1 MNSLTGTLNQ
11 LLGFATTGQ
20 GNNTDAL
27 LPFEGEIDLEGL
39 LEQLGDQTSQL
50 AGGEFNGLFKQ
61 LITADKQ
68 STKKIDNSTIDIE
81 SEEPIDID
89 HQQEDLTA
97 AIEEG
102 LLSLGIP
109 HKHIEEIIT
118 RGIPHPQHE
127 SQPVFDIVETGQL
140 QLTSDILNE
149 GQDIR
154 GNEAR
159 YSLGELL
166 HTEAKPQSFQPIGIE
181 KSRGTHGNS
190 HHVAFGSRAST
201 NESLAIKD
209 LAKAPIE
216 NVPEGYEESRFSD
229 AAIDFTNSS
238 EQVNN
243 STESIYPIDNDFKS
257 SRIETSPVLQQT
269 LMSSNGAQVN
279 LSVDADNSDVE
290 FQSSQESYTSDTVE
304 KSEFI
309 SKPQADNIKN
319 HLQQGEQKIVNKD
332 SLSKENFSQESFL
345 GKVKSPRA
353 ETPEKILKHEQLPT
367 QSTRESNALEQLAIK
382 QTTAEPDVKQ
392 KLKPEFTSKIET
404 LSAVR
409 YSSQHPPSNE
419 EISSQKE
426 SNLINTGKMSKPDDE
441 HNGMKLTLDSNPIES
456 IESSVNTSTKIS
468 LNRDNESSQRF
479 DDSMAISTEAAQHD
493 LSIDNSFFRPQ
504 AHEVNLGKVT
514 TPTTGQ
520 TIASQASQGVSA
532 GLGQATANGQATVNM
547 ILNPEELGT
556 VRVQLTHIKH
566 GELGQANLHARL
578 VVSTAEAHDM
588 LVEKMD
594 TLKQTLGEQNV
605 QLDNLSIVVA
615 DSQSAS
621 KQGQEQRQQFN
632 QQFQHGQQHN
642 QDGQGSNTENHQ
654 QQAEKEH
661 AFNEAMKRHQQQH
674 EFRKW
679 MSSRESTLNNV

>member
-11 LLGFATTGQ
+11 LLGFATMGQ
-20 GNNTDAL
+20 GNNTDGL

-50 AGGEFNGLFKQ
+50 ADGEFSGLFKQ

-68 STKKIDNSTIDIE
+68 STKTTENSTIDIE

-109 HKHIEEIIT
+109 HEHIKEIIAS
-118 RGIPHPQHE
+118 RIPYPQHE
-127 SQPVFDIVETGQL
+127 TQPAFDIVETGQL
-140 QLTSDILNE
+140 QLTSDILNQE
-149 GQDIR
+149 QNYR
-154 GNEAR
+154 GNEAQQ
-159 YSLGELL
+159 SLAKIL
-166 HTEAKPQSFQPIGIE
+166 HTEVSPQSFQAIGRE
-181 KSRGTHGNS
+181 KGKETHDNS
-190 HHVAFGSRAST
+190 HHVALGSRAST
-201 NESLAIKD
+201 NESLTVKD
-209 LAKAPIE
+209 LAKVPIE
-216 NVPEGYEESRFSD
+216 NIPEGYEESRFSD
-229 AAIDFTNSS
+229 AAIDFSNNS

-243 STESIYPIDNDFKS
+243 STENIYPIENDLNT
-257 SRIETSPVLQQT
+257 SRIETEPLLQQT
-269 LMSSNGAQVN
+269 LMGSNGTQVN

-290 FQSSQESYTSDTVE
+290 FQSSQESSATDTVD

-309 SKPQADNIKN
+309 SKPQADSIKN
-319 HLQQGEQKIVNKD
+319 HLQQDEQKIVNKD
-332 SLSKENFSQESFL
+332 DLSKESFSQESFL
-345 GKVKSPRA
+345 NEVKSPRA
-353 ETPEKILKHEQLPT
+353 GASEKILKHEQLPA
-367 QSTRESNALEQLAIK
+367 QSPEESNALEQLAIK
-382 QTTAEPDVKQ
+382 QTIAEPEMKQ
-392 KLKPEFTSKIET
+392 KIKPEFTSKIET

-419 EISSQKE
+419 KIPAQKDL
-426 SNLINTGKMSKPDDE
+426 NAINTGKISKPDDE
-441 HNGMKLTLDSNPIES
+441 HNEMKLTLDSNHIES
-456 IESSVNTSTKIS
+456 IESSVNTSTKVS
-468 LNRDNESSQRF
+468 LNRDNEPSHRF
-479 DDSMAISTEAAQHD
+479 DDSMAISAEAPQYD
-493 LSIDNSFFRPQ
+493 LSADNSFFRPQ
-504 AHEVNLGKVT
+504 AHEINIGKAA

-532 GLGQATANGQATVNM
+532 GLEQATANGQATVNM

-556 VRVQLTHIKH
+556 VRVQLTHIKNS
-566 GELGQANLHARL
+566 ELGHANLHARM
-578 VVSTAEAHDM
+578 VVSTTEAHDM

-615 DSQSAS
+615 DSQSTS
-621 KQGQEQRQQFN
+621 KQGQEQRQQSN
-632 QQFQHGQQHN
+632 QQYQHGQQHS
-642 QDGQGSNTENHQ
+642 QDGHGSNTGNHQ

-679 MSSRESTLNNV
+679 ISSRESTLNNV